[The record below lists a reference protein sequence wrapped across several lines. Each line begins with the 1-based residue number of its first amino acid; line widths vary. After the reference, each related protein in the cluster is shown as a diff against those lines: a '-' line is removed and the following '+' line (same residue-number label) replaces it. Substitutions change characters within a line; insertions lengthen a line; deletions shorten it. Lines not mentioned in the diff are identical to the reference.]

1 MIRIN
6 LIPPEYAAA
15 QEKKE
20 QQILIGFSSA
30 IVAVVLILFWFVQ
43 SRRAAQLQ
51 TKITDAEAELKTYQ
65 SIIAQIDSIEAN
77 KRQLVAKRDVIR
89 NLNRSRLIYPVL
101 FEDLLPILPSDVWL
115 SQMQFAEQPGGTA
128 MKITMNLSAISNFSV
143 ATLLSNLQ
151 QSTHFSGVELSPI
164 SYTTSESGQI
174 LVFTITCGYQHQGP
188 FPLMDGN

>member
-1 MIRIN
+1 VIRIN

-15 QEKKE
+15 QDKKE
-20 QQILIGFSSA
+20 QQILIGTTSCFVA
-30 IVAVVLILFWFVQ
+30 IALILFWFVQ
-43 SRRAAQLQ
+43 SRRAAELER
-51 TKITDAEAELKTYQ
+51 KINDADAELKTYQ
-65 SIIAQIDSIEAN
+65 SIIAQIDTIEAN
-77 KRQLVAKRDVIR
+77 KRQLLAKRDVIR

-115 SQMQFAEQPGGTA
+115 SQMQFADQGA
-128 MKITMNLSAISNFSV
+128 SIRITMNMSAISNFSV

-164 SYTTSESGQI
+164 SYSTSETTGQTLTFSI
-174 LVFTITCGYQHQGP
+174 VCMYQHKGP

>member
-20 QQILIGFSSA
+20 QQIFIGTSSCF
-30 IVAVVLILFWFVQ
+30 VAVALLAFWFIQ
-43 SRRAAQLQ
+43 ARRAAELGR
-51 TKITDAEAELKTYQ
+51 KINDADAELKTYQ
-65 SIIAQIDSIEAN
+65 SIIAQIDTIETN
-77 KRQLVAKRDVIR
+77 KRQLIAKRDVIR

-101 FEDLLPILPSDVWL
+101 FEDLLPILPPDIWI
-115 SQMQFAEQPGGTA
+115 SQMQFSDQGAA
-128 MKITMNLSAISNFSV
+128 IRITMNMNAISNFSV

-164 SYTTSESGQI
+164 SYSNSEASGQVLGFSI
-174 LVFTITCGYQHQGP
+174 VCIYQHQGP
-188 FPLMDGN
+188 FPLMDSN